1 MIIVNKIG
9 GGYAPSRYTEQKG
22 GRAQVNALSPLTL
35 GKGVR
40 GDREGVTPR
49 GC

>member
-1 MIIVNKIG
+1 MIMVNKIG
-9 GGYAPSRYTEQKG
+9 GGYSSAYRERRQ
-22 GRAQVNALSPLTL
+22 AQVNALSPLTL

>member
-9 GGYAPSRYTEQKG
+9 GYHSSQNTERGASVGICLSSARLPKG
-22 GRAQVNALSPLTL
+22 GLR
-35 GKGVR
+35 R
-40 GDREGVTPR
+40 REGVTPR